1 MIVRCEVR
9 INVTQSQK
17 EERANGTRH
26 FDKTFTN
33 ALKQNSIIPAST
45 VRARYNHQAEF
56 HKEKNPEQERQEALT
71 MGSQVRKRQSA
82 RRIILLRF

>member
-56 HKEKNPEQERQEALT
+56 HKEKKPRAGETRSVDDGQPSKKKAV
-71 MGSQVRKRQSA
+71 SS
-82 RRIILLRF
+82 